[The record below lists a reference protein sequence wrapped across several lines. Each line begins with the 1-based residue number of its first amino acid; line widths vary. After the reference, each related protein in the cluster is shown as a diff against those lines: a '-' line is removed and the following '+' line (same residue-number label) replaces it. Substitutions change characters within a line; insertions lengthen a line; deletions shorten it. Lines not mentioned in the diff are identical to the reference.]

1 MSTILEAPVSAPAL
15 TEDQARAIAVDAY
28 VYFYPLV
35 TMDVTRKQTTNMRSG
50 EKPGFGPMNM
60 FHNIPAFP
68 PADLK
73 AVVRINFDTLYSIAW
88 LDLIEEPMVVGVP
101 DVDGRFNCCP
111 CSTCGRTFLLRR
123 AGRPLGRRPP
133 ISW

>member
-28 VYFYPLV
+28 VYFCPLV

-60 FHNIPAFP
+60 FHNVPSFP
-68 PADLK
+68 PARLE
-73 AVVRINFDTLYSIAW
+73 S
-88 LDLIEEPMVVGVP
+88 
-101 DVDGRFNCCP
+101 
-111 CSTCGRTFLLRR
+111 
-123 AGRPLGRRPP
+123 RRPHQF
-133 ISW
+133 